1 LRVARPSVDL
11 TTGYPFGGFTQVHAS
26 CVFAWLAAVAY
37 IVATV
42 QVIQTSCTYDHM
54 KGMTLLHAGD
64 SSGEETL
71 PGFINGFVVAQADP
85 NDKGYPSQL
94 PLPPPP
100 PPEAPPSLGNDV

>member
-1 LRVARPSVDL
+1 M
-11 TTGYPFGGFTQVHAS
+11 
-26 CVFAWLAAVAY
+26 FAWLAAVAY